1 MRTLLDARLVGLAL
15 GLALMLG
22 CFPSV
27 AQARMVGSMPAGR
40 ESAGSRQASLA
51 KINRLL
57 AEEAVAETLAEHG
70 LSTEQIKSR
79 LDRLN
84 DEQLEELSQHLETIE
99 KGQGSSSLLVLAGVI
114 IVLVVVLIYMLV
126 EAA

>member
-1 MRTLLDARLVGLAL
+1 MRNLLDARVVGLAL

-27 AQARMVGSMPAGR
+27 AEARMVDSMPAGHQSTGAR
-40 ESAGSRQASLA
+40 EASLA

-57 AEEAVAETLAEHG
+57 AEDAVAETLAEHG
-70 LSTEQIKSR
+70 LTTEQIKSR
-79 LDRLN
+79 LDRLT

-99 KGQGSSSLLVLAGVI
+99 KGQGSSSLLVLAGAI
-114 IVLVVVLIYMLV
+114 IVLVVVLIYMLI
-126 EAA
+126 EQA